1 MIKYFNHIGIVV
13 ASLEDT
19 LATYKKAYG
28 LEPISIETYGEEGVT
43 IAYIP
48 LGAFQIHLLTP
59 TNPGEGIFGKFLAE
73 KGEGIHHIGLGVNN
87 LEHTTKALKQAKIP
101 LREGS
106 LKVVREGLRVALIE
120 PAFTQN
126 VITELV
132 ERK

>member
-1 MIKYFNHIGIVV
+1 MIKYFDHIGIAV
-13 ASLEDT
+13 ANLEDA

-28 LEPISIETYGEEGVT
+28 LEPISIETYEEVEVT

-59 TNPGEGIFGKFLAE
+59 TEPGAGSFGKFLDE
-73 KGEGIHHIGLGVNN
+73 KGEGLHHIGLGVDN
-87 LEHTTKALKQAKIP
+87 LERTAKALKQAQIP
-101 LREGS
+101 LRDGS

>member
-1 MIKYFNHIGIVV
+1 MIRYFDHIGIVV
-13 ASLEDT
+13 ANLEDV
-19 LATYKKAYG
+19 LATYKNVYG
-28 LEPISIETYGEEGVT
+28 LEPISIETYEEVEVT
-43 IAYIP
+43 IAYIQ

-59 TNPGEGIFGKFLAE
+59 MKPGAGSFGKFLNG
-73 KGEGIHHIGLGVNN
+73 KGEGLHHIGLGVDN
-87 LEHTTKALKQAKIP
+87 LERTVEALRLAQIP
-101 LREGS
+101 IKEGS